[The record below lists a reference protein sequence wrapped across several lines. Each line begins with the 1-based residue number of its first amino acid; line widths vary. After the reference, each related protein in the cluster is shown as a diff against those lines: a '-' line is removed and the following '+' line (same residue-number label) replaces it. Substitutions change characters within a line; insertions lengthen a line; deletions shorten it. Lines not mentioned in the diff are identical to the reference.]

1 MESVANFRSRFPALS
16 IADIENEARTTRVQA
31 YCGNLCIGQ
40 LQYEYALIATKLL
53 ANKSSDN
60 TIFLDFYQHTTE
72 MGWAAA
78 FEKAFGL
85 SVETFYQELEEFLQQ
100 PLAVQKAQLRHPP
113 APTPTPT
120 PNAGVVRIL
129 PGGSLSSPGGRYRL
143 VYQSD
148 GNLVL
153 SDVLAGTA
161 LWATDTGGTAPGQA
175 IVQSDGNFVIYDAA
189 GSALWTAGTAGNPG
203 AYLRIQDDGNVV
215 IYGANA
221 RPIWSRLTG
230 SLLPD

>member
-1 MESVANFRSRFPALS
+1 
-16 IADIENEARTTRVQA
+16 
-31 YCGNLCIGQ
+31 
-40 LQYEYALIATKLL
+40 
-53 ANKSSDN
+53 
-60 TIFLDFYQHTTE
+60 

-85 SVETFYQELEEFLQQ
+85 PVETFYRELEEFLQQ

-113 APTPTPT
+113 ASTPTPT
-120 PNAGVVRIL
+120 PNVGVVRIL
-129 PGGSLSSPGGRYRL
+129 PGGSLSSPGGQYRL

-189 GSALWTAGTAGNPG
+189 GSALWMAGTAGNPG

-230 SLLPD
+230 SLLPKLTGRLCESRTSGLRKNLGSVSLRECPPRGGERGGSRCHDVSTTGDEWCRSPSKASADISSFEHGT